1 MFHVDG
7 GHERADVAAHTVF
20 RDIEIQSGASQ
31 QRLIRHQAFPGH
43 FHPDGDAGGV
53 GEKAHPAAGCVPVKG
68 VDAFAAGFCY
78 RFRDPAEGIL
88 LTSGEK
94 AVDVERGVSDIRK
107 EQVLAVK
114 GGFYRSV
121 GVDLIQMV
129 HNISF
134 RQGRDRI
141 SSKAVSANH
150 CCTAPV

>member
-1 MFHVDG
+1 M
-7 GHERADVAAHTVF
+7 RKRT
-20 RDIEIQSGASQ
+20 
-31 QRLIRHQAFPGH
+31 
-43 FHPDGDAGGV
+43 
-53 GEKAHPAAGCVPVKG
+53 GCVPVKG

-88 LTSGEK
+88 LVSGKK

-107 EQVLAVK
+107 EQVFAVK
-114 GGFYRSV
+114 GGFYRPV

-134 RQGRDRI
+134 RQGWDRI